1 MKKIIFSILTC
12 TAVFLPKILHAQIL
26 TVSPGTDMTIK
37 PGTVFSADSL
47 VLIPSADFTISNTTL
62 NKSAIVTH
70 ALPNPHIARVYQFDN
85 TSKPFSGSIQI
96 NYLDA
101 ELKGIAENL
110 LELNVHNG
118 TAWKAFAPAN
128 RDAVN
133 NFVLTASLNCIPLN
147 ELTLAAECAPPKIQC
162 PANIVVNANPNRCD
176 ATVQFDLPVV
186 TDACGNASL
195 AQIAG
200 LGSGAAFPV
209 GCTINRFV
217 ATGPTGK
224 TDTCSFSVTV
234 KDITPPNITGIKPT
248 PDVLWPAN
256 HQMTAVTVNYNS
268 WDNCGSVS
276 SSLSVTSNEPVSGT
290 GNGDTAP
297 DWIVLDNHHLQL
309 RAERSGNGNGR
320 TYTISISSTD
330 ASGNTTIEKTK
341 VLVPHDKNGHD
352 GDEDHHHHFDC
363 KILPNPSSH
372 YFTIE
377 VSSNSAEKVEAVLLD
392 LNGRRI
398 SKLNTVK
405 NSTLRF
411 GEDLRPGVYMVQ
423 ITQGDQQK
431 IMKVIKQ

>member
-1 MKKIIFSILTC
+1 MKKIIFTILIC
-12 TAVFLPKILHAQIL
+12 TVAFLPNSLQAQIL
-26 TVSPGTDMTIK
+26 TVSPGTDMVIRQ
-37 PGTVFSADSL
+37 GTVFSADSL
-47 VLIPSADFTISNTTL
+47 ILIPSADFAISNTAL
-62 NKSAIVTH
+62 NKSATVTH
-70 ALPNPHIARVYQFDN
+70 ALPNPYIAKVFQFDN
-85 TSKPFSGSIQI
+85 TSKQFSGSIQI
-96 NYLDA
+96 NYMDA
-101 ELKGIAENL
+101 ELKGIAESQ
-110 LELNVHNG
+110 LELNIYNG
-118 TAWKAFAPAN
+118 TAWKAFGPVT

-133 NFVLTASLNCIPLN
+133 NYVLTAGLNCISLN
-147 ELTLAAECAPPKIQC
+147 ELTLAAECAPPTIQC
-162 PANIVVNANPNRCD
+162 PVNIVANANPNRCD
-176 ATVQFDLPVV
+176 ATIQFDSPVV

-195 AQIAG
+195 TQIAG

-234 KDITPPNITGIKPT
+234 KDNTPPHITGVKAS
-248 PDVLWPAN
+248 PDILWPAN
-256 HQMTAVTVNYNS
+256 HQMTAVTVNYNT
-268 WDNCGSVS
+268 WDNCGGVA
-276 SSLSVTSNEPVSGT
+276 SSLSVSSNEPQSGT

-297 DWIVLDNHHLQL
+297 DWVILDNHHLQL

-320 TYTISISSTD
+320 TYTITITSTD
-330 ASGNTTIEKTK
+330 ASGNTTVEKTK

-352 GDEDHHHHFDC
+352 GDEDHHHHFEC

-377 VSSNSAEKVEAVLLD
+377 VTSNSAEKVEAVLLD

-423 ITQGDQQK
+423 ITQGDQQQT
-431 IMKVIKQ
+431 IKVIKQ

>member
-1 MKKIIFSILTC
+1 MKKIILTILIC
-12 TAVFLPKILHAQIL
+12 TAFILPGSLQAQIIA
-26 TVSPGTDMTIK
+26 VSPGTDMTIK
-37 PGTVFSADSL
+37 QGTVFSADSL
-47 VLIPSADFTISNTTL
+47 VLIPSVDFTISNTAL
-62 NKSAIVTH
+62 NKSATVTH
-70 ALPNPHIARVYQFDN
+70 ALNNPYIARVYQFGN
-85 TSKPFSGSIQI
+85 TSKQFSGSIQI

-101 ELKGIAENL
+101 ELNGIAESQ
-110 LELNVHNG
+110 LELNIYNG
-118 TAWKAFAPAN
+118 TAWKAFAPVT

-133 NFVLTASLNCIPLN
+133 NYLLTAGLNCISLN
-147 ELTLAAECAPPKIQC
+147 ELTLAAECDPPKIQC
-162 PANIVVNANPNRCD
+162 PANIVMNANPNRCD
-176 ATVQFDLPVV
+176 ATVQFDLPAV

-195 AQIAG
+195 VQIAG

-234 KDITPPNITGIKPT
+234 KDITPPNVTGIKPT

-330 ASGNTTIEKTK
+330 ASGNTAIEKTK

-352 GDEDHHHHFDC
+352 GDDDHHHHFEC
-363 KILPNPSSH
+363 KILPNPSNH

-377 VSSNSAEKVEAVLLD
+377 VTSTNEEKVEAVLLD

-423 ITQGDQQK
+423 ITQGDQQQT
-431 IMKVIKQ
+431 MKVIKQ